1 MEMGGRQAAAVP
13 APEQVVM
20 AMSRGGG
27 RDSAAAGDPY
37 GPVISGAAS
46 PVSVTVAAP
55 GLGSAGSPLVL
66 RPGEPLAVP
75 VAVENGG
82 LSREVV
88 TFMASER
95 GAAPKGLR
103 ALGIAGPFGASG
115 VSLAPG
121 ERQEVDVLLYA
132 SPGTLSGNTLVTL
145 LAVDDQGRA
154 AALSRPLEASVVA
167 GADRALVEAALAEE
181 AALAD
186 AQEYRPQ
193 ALPAPGSRLT
203 AGTFLLGGGGGA
215 APEQNAGARGTGQRQ
230 GRETRS
236 VGAPTGAGCAAGAP
250 AAEEFFEQ
258 HRETSALL
266 KALQAAGGAR
276 ALPVGGDV
284 TWFAPTDEAFLRLL
298 NAIGVSLDQLLQS
311 PNLSKLVLHHAVPGA
326 YTQDDLVAFAQ
337 QGSLRSLADATL
349 ELEVPAPEG
358 VPVVGN
364 CPIREGPHQICGGLV
379 YVVDCVL
386 PPPSPE
392 GAAEARSASVEGA
405 PGSGAPF
412 EPLGDLGDYGGDYSG
427 DYSLD
432 YGAADAALGE
442 APGAGSGAGWGAQPQ
457 QPQGLPATQEPEL
470 PRAAAPGAAA
480 RHPAGAGAGAPAGG
494 APLTTALVDAENLR
508 ASDFT
513 GGAVK
518 ATMLPP
524 EWNKWIHTGVSSCE
538 QRFPK
543 CGSAPAPGNC
553 LGEGVR
559 MACGSLAASGP
570 ASYSFQPPR
579 DVFRGGFTE
588 FSPGTL
594 VWQPAGGESAYCTP
608 LAPSGREFQ
617 GPLVHEA
624 WAEGNAP
631 GADLTLMLLRN
642 DLTGGEWEVAAMD
655 TRGSFDQPPGV
666 RHVRFL
672 GEGCFR
678 WVVASNPLA
687 KLGPEAPAAG
697 DYSFYYTAAIPE

>member
-1 MEMGGRQAAAVP
+1 MGGRRAAAVP

-20 AMSRGGG
+20 AMSLGGG
-27 RDSAAAGDPY
+27 RDSAAAAGGGAY
-37 GPVISGAAS
+37 GPVISGAES
-46 PVSVTVAAP
+46 PVSVAVAAP
-55 GLGSAGSPLVL
+55 GLGSAGSPLIL

-132 SPGTLSGNTLVTL
+132 SPGTLSGNALVTL
-145 LAVDDQGRA
+145 LAVDAQGRA
-154 AALSRPLEASVVA
+154 AALSQPLEASVVA
-167 GADRALVEAALAEE
+167 GSDQALVEPAALAEE
-181 AALAD
+181 APQAEVQD
-186 AQEYRPQ
+186 YRPEV
-193 ALPAPGSRLT
+193 APGSRLT
-203 AGTFLLGGGGGA
+203 AGDFLLDGAGGVGSGM
-215 APEQNAGARGTGQRQ
+215 RL

-236 VGAPTGAGCAAGAP
+236 VGAPTGAGCAVGAP
-250 AAEEFFEQ
+250 AVEEFLEQ
-258 HRETSALL
+258 QRGTTALL
-266 KALQAAGGAR
+266 KALRAVGGAR
-276 ALPVGGDV
+276 ALPAGGDV

-298 NAIGVSLDQLLQS
+298 NAIGVSLDQLLES
-311 PNLSKLVLHHAVPGA
+311 PKLSKLVLHHAVPGA
-326 YTQDDLVAFAQ
+326 YTPEDLVAFAQ

-392 GAAEARSASVEGA
+392 PVEARVSSVEGV
-405 PGSGAPF
+405 PGGGAPF
-412 EPLGDLGDYGGDYSG
+412 EPLGDFAGDYGGDYGS

-432 YGAADAALGE
+432 YGVADAVPTALGE
-442 APGAGSGAGWGAQPQ
+442 APGSGSGAGRGGQEQERSAALQ
-457 QPQGLPATQEPEL
+457 QEL
-470 PRAAAPGAAA
+470 PRASVPGVAAETSYYPES
-480 RHPAGAGAGAPAGG
+480 AGADAPAAGSS
-494 APLTTALVDAENLR
+494 LTTALVDAENLR
-508 ASDFT
+508 ASDSA

-524 EWNKWIHTGVSSCE
+524 EWNKWVHTGISSCE

-608 LAPSGREFQ
+608 LAPAGDEFQ

-655 TRGSFDQPPGV
+655 TRGGFDQPPGV
-666 RHVRFL
+666 RHIRFL